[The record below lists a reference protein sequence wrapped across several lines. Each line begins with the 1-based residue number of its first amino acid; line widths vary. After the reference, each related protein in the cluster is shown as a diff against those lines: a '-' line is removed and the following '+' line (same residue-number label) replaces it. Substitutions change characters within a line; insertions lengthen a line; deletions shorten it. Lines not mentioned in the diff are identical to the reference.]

1 MPTRPVITSPEG
13 VLVRFLTDCCCWCID
28 IVWVLC
34 RFGWDC
40 HGLPVEYEID
50 KAHNITSRDTVL
62 EMGEFL
68 QG

>member
-1 MPTRPVITSPEG
+1 
-13 VLVRFLTDCCCWCID
+13 
-28 IVWVLC
+28 
-34 RFGWDC
+34 
-40 HGLPVEYEID
+40 VEYEID